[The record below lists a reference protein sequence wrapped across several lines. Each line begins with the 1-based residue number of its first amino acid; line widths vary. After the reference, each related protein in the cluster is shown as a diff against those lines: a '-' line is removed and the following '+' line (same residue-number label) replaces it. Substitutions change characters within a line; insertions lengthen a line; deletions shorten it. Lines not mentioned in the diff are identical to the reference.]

1 MCVVIKVC
9 VLMLVPHFFI
19 MGFQYPAESQTLT
32 DVTNSVR
39 PDSRTD
45 HHLEDIKENTPSSTE
60 VHCCVVIVTV
70 VSHTIDIVDRTVQ
83 SFYNVMF
90 GVHIAMDCVICES
103 C

>member
-1 MCVVIKVC
+1 MCVLIKVC
-9 VLMLVPHFFI
+9 VLMLDPHFFI

-32 DVTNSVR
+32 DVTNRVR

-60 VHCCVVIVTV
+60 VHYCVVIVTV

-83 SFYNVMF
+83 SLYNVMY
-90 GVHIAMDCVICES
+90 IAMDCIISES